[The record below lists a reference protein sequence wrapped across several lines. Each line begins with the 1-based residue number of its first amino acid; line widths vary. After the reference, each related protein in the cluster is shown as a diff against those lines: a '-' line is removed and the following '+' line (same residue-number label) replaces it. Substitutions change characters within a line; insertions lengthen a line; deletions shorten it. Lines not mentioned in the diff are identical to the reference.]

1 MPSFL
6 SHCFFFSNA
15 PVLIINNVDYYAGIM
30 NRVVCDYVRKFFLGC
45 GTRRTWAVSVHSA
58 IVTSGTTFKIGLGL
72 ISIIQA
78 LDYSLFLVIP
88 GRHRQ
93 SRSNVSFHFVAAF
106 YLVTCACWAREW
118 LKNYRSALM
127 PDPVAKVCLF
137 CFLFFCRIFLNLIQ
151 NA

>member
-1 MPSFL
+1 MFFL
-6 SHCFFFSNA
+6 GNA
-15 PVLIINNVDYYAGIM
+15 PVLVVDNVDYCAGIT
-30 NRVVCDYVRKFFLGC
+30 NRVVCGHVRKFFLGC

-78 LDYSLFLVIP
+78 SDYSLFLVIP

-93 SRSNVSFHFVAAF
+93 SRSNVSFYFVAAF

-118 LKNYRSALM
+118 LKNYKSALV
-127 PDPVAKVCLF
+127 PDPVAEVCPF
-137 CFLFFCRIFLNLIQ
+137 CFPFFCRIFLNLTQ